1 MDSVGLSLD
10 DTHPRAGAGLCVRRV
25 EVVNSIWL
33 ILGLFGFW
41 LLVVLCKYG
50 LFWLMVMVGCGGSCE
65 TGVLADGGFLALGVR
80 ATGVGS

>member
-1 MDSVGLSLD
+1 MDSVGLRLD

-41 LLVVLCKYG
+41 LLVDG
-50 LFWLMVMVGCGGSCE
+50 
-65 TGVLADGGFLALGVR
+65 DGGLWWLL
-80 ATGVGS
+80 